1 MCSYWRS
8 FEDLDAYARSRD
20 AAHLPAWAAFN
31 RRVAGSDDV
40 GVWHETF
47 LVRAGEYEAV
57 YYAMPPRG
65 LGKAGR
71 LALAVGARATA
82 ARRLGQIGRAHV

>member
-1 MCSYWRS
+1 M
-8 FEDLDAYARSRD
+8 
-20 AAHLPAWAAFN
+20 
-31 RRVAGSDDV
+31 AGSDDV

-82 ARRLGQIGRAHV
+82 ARRLGRTDAYPAETLPGDLEDPSEVDG